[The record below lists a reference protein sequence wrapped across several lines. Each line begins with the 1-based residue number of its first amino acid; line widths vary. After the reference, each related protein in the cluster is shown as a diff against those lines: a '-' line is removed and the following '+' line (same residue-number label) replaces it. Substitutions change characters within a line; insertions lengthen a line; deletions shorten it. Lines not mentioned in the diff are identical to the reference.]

1 MEDIDVILC
10 PTHFRANQ
18 DYRKKMV
25 GSLSGPICAQ
35 KKKKK
40 KKKKV
45 FPAESSHASH
55 R

>member
-25 GSLSGPICAQ
+25 GSLSCPICAQ
-35 KKKKK
+35 KKE